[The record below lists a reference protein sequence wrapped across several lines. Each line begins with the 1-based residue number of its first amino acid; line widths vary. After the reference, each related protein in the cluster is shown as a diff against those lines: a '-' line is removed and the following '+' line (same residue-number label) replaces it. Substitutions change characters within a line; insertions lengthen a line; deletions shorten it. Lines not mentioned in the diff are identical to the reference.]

1 MKYLANLDLRRN
13 ELQNAVVHPS
23 TSAPA
28 TPVKGQIYFDSSNG
42 VNKLKVYT
50 GTAWEYTAGLV
61 SASGTAPMTA
71 SLSNGTLTISIS
83 AATQSAAGSMSAA
96 DKLKLD
102 GGTSSN
108 TASALVR
115 RDASGNF
122 SAGTITADIAGNA
135 TSATNADKLDNQHGT
150 YYLDRANHT
159 GTQTAETISDFA
171 ASVQATRLDQFA
183 DPTAAVALN
192 AQRLTGLAT
201 PIADEDAAT
210 KAYVDAS
217 AQGLS
222 IKDAVRIASTGD
234 LTLSGEQ
241 TIDGVSA
248 VAGDRI
254 LVKNQ
259 TLGAENGI
267 YVVAAGVWGRA
278 TDADSA
284 GEIARAFVFVTAGTA
299 NGDSGWALAT
309 TGTITLGVTSLA
321 FAQFSAAGQ
330 VEAGAALTKTGNTL
344 DVIADDVTIEVSADA
359 LQLKDGGTATAK
371 IANLAVTK
379 AKVAADVAGT
389 GLAKD
394 VDGSLKVVTDGTT
407 LEVFNDAVQVKD
419 GGITAAK
426 LAVGAVTK
434 DNVAASVAGSGL
446 TQDADGSLMIN
457 ADGVGLEAVN
467 DTLQIKDGGVGE
479 AKLGALSVTKA
490 KIAADV
496 AGDGLVKDETS
507 GALTIVAAAD
517 GGVAVDEDG
526 VAVVPDGVTLEL
538 SEGALQIKG
547 AYRVAKYAA
556 NVGDAEA
563 TAIVI
568 SHNLGS
574 QDVVVTVRE
583 TAAPYE
589 IVYPDVTITSANT
602 LTLTFAVAP
611 ALEAYRVVV
620 IG

>member
-28 TPVKGQIYFDSSNG
+28 TPVKGQIYFDSSSG

-71 SLSNGTLTISIS
+71 SLSNGALTISIS

-159 GTQTAETISDFA
+159 GTQAAETISDFA

-309 TGTITLGVTSLA
+309 TGTITLDVTSLA

-379 AKVAADVAGT
+379 AKVAADVAGA

-457 ADGVGLEAVN
+457 ADGVGLEAVS

-496 AGDGLVKDETS
+496 AGDGLVKDEVT
-507 GALTIVAAAD
+507 GALTVVAAAD
-517 GGVAVDEDG
+517 GGVTVDEDG
-526 VAVVPDGVTLEL
+526 VAVVTDGVTIEVA
-538 SEGALQIKG
+538 EGALQIKG

>member
-1 MKYLANLDLRRN
+1 
-13 ELQNAVVHPS
+13 
-23 TSAPA
+23 
-28 TPVKGQIYFDSSNG
+28 
-42 VNKLKVYT
+42 
-50 GTAWEYTAGLV
+50 
-61 SASGTAPMTA
+61 
-71 SLSNGTLTISIS
+71 
-83 AATQSAAGSMSAA
+83 
-96 DKLKLD
+96 
-102 GGTSSN
+102 
-108 TASALVR
+108 
-115 RDASGNF
+115 
-122 SAGTITADIAGNA
+122 
-135 TSATNADKLDNQHGT
+135 
-150 YYLDRANHT
+150 
-159 GTQTAETISDFA
+159 
-171 ASVQATRLDQFA
+171 
-183 DPTAAVALN
+183 
-192 AQRLTGLAT
+192 
-201 PIADEDAAT
+201 
-210 KAYVDAS
+210 
-217 AQGLS
+217 
-222 IKDAVRIASTGD
+222 
-234 LTLSGEQ
+234 
-241 TIDGVSA
+241 
-248 VAGDRI
+248 
-254 LVKNQ
+254 
-259 TLGAENGI
+259 
-267 YVVAAGVWGRA
+267 
-278 TDADSA
+278 
-284 GEIARAFVFVTAGTA
+284 
-299 NGDSGWALAT
+299 
-309 TGTITLGVTSLA
+309 LA

-379 AKVAADVAGT
+379 AKVAADVAGA

-457 ADGVGLEAVN
+457 ADGVGLEAVS

-496 AGDGLVKDETS
+496 AGDGLVKDEVT
-507 GALTIVAAAD
+507 GALTVVAAAD
-517 GGVAVDEDG
+517 GGVTVDEDG
-526 VAVVPDGVTLEL
+526 VAVVTDGVTIEVA
-538 SEGALQIKG
+538 EGALQIKG